1 MRRSLRSS
9 PRDTT
14 LRLDVYLTAGEL
26 DAADCGGRA
35 VAVIDVLRASTTIV
49 TALANGA
56 RAVVPFADADELMT
70 RARQFQRGDVRL
82 AGERKMHAIEGFD
95 LGNSPAQFTPAAVN
109 GMTVL
114 MTTTNGTRA
123 LVAAQGAADIVVA
136 AYVNQSAVTAM
147 LRAALRGGTDVVIAC
162 AGHDGHYALEDAAC
176 AGRFVRT
183 VARRLSGVAMNDAA
197 HSCALLARNYGDE
210 IGTVF
215 RDAAHGRALSAAG
228 FDEDLAL
235 CAAVDAYPIVPV
247 FNERQITR
255 LGAERDR

>member
-1 MRRSLRSS
+1 M
-9 PRDTT
+9 
-14 LRLDVYLTAGEL
+14 RLDVYLTAGEL

-49 TALANGA
+49 TALAHGA

-70 RARQFQRGDVRL
+70 RARQFERGDVRL
-82 AGERKMHAIEGFD
+82 AGERRMLPIEGFD
-95 LGNSPAQFTPAAVN
+95 LGNSPAQFTTAAVG

-123 LVAAQGAADIVVA
+123 LVAAQGAADIIVA
-136 AYVNQSAVTAM
+136 AYVNLSAVTAM
-147 LRAALRGGTDVVIAC
+147 LRAALRGGTDVIIAC
-162 AGHDGHYALEDAAC
+162 AGQDGHYALEDAAC

-183 VARRLSGVAMNDAA
+183 VTRRMSGVAMNDAA
-197 HSCALLARNYGDE
+197 HSCALLARNYGDNIAGAFLE
-210 IGTVF
+210 
-215 RDAAHGRALSAAG
+215 AEHGRALAAAG

-247 FNERQITR
+247 FTDRQITR

>member
-1 MRRSLRSS
+1 
-9 PRDTT
+9 
-14 LRLDVYLTAGEL
+14 LDVFLTAGEL
-26 DAADCGGRA
+26 AGADCTGRV

-70 RARQFQRGDVRL
+70 RARQFERGDVRL
-82 AGERKMHAIEGFD
+82 AGERRMLPIEGFD
-95 LGNSPAQFTPAAVN
+95 LGNSPAQFTTDAVG

-123 LVAAQGAADIVVA
+123 LVGAQGAVDVVVA
-136 AYVNQSAVTAM
+136 AYVNLSVVTAM
-147 LRAALRGGTDVVIAC
+147 LRTALRGGTNVVIAC
-162 AGHDGHYALEDAAC
+162 AGQDGHYALEDAAC
-176 AGRFVRT
+176 AGRYVRMVT
-183 VARRLSGVAMNDAA
+183 RRLSGVAMNDAA

-215 RDAAHGRALSAAG
+215 LDSAHGRALADAG
-228 FDEDLAL
+228 FREDLAL

-247 FNERQITR
+247 FTERQITK
-255 LGAERDR
+255 LGIDRER

>member
-1 MRRSLRSS
+1 
-9 PRDTT
+9 
-14 LRLDVYLTAGEL
+14 LRLDVFLTAGEL
-26 DAADCGGRA
+26 AGADCTGRV

-70 RARQFQRGDVRL
+70 RARQFERGDVRL
-82 AGERKMHAIEGFD
+82 AGERRMLPIEGFD
-95 LGNSPAQFTPAAVN
+95 LGNSPAQFTTDAVG

-123 LVAAQGAADIVVA
+123 LVGAQGAVDVVVA
-136 AYVNQSAVTAM
+136 AYVNLSVVTAM
-147 LRAALRGGTDVVIAC
+147 LRTALRGGTNVVIAC
-162 AGHDGHYALEDAAC
+162 AGQDGHYALEDAAC
-176 AGRFVRT
+176 AGRYVRMVT
-183 VARRLSGVAMNDAA
+183 RRLSGVAMNDAA

-215 RDAAHGRALSAAG
+215 LDSAHGRALADAG
-228 FDEDLAL
+228 FREDLAL

-247 FNERQITR
+247 FTERQITK
-255 LGAERDR
+255 LGIDRER